1 MVVHHVLLLWS
12 TLAMGVDAINVN
24 HAEEK
29 SVSGV
34 CTTRDGYLA
43 WLSSSTQPM
52 IFFRKKKIQV
62 MVIWR
67 EASYA
72 RPYMHIRSQ

>member
-34 CTTRDGYLA
+34 CTTRDGYLTA
-43 WLSSSTQPM
+43 AV
-52 IFFRKKKIQV
+52 IVDAANDFF
-62 MVIWR
+62 
-67 EASYA
+67 
-72 RPYMHIRSQ
+72 